1 MENKPNGTKEEG
13 IQPEIEIQCLIFKL
27 KKCISGRLN
36 TYDTIRHCNNRNVES
51 WVICEENNV
60 IDLIFTLIFC
70 VRLLVFEVSLGY
82 MVDHFKN
89 VAHLSAKYRAEER
102 TLPTHSLME
111 IIL

>member
-1 MENKPNGTKEEG
+1 MSGKIFTCRLCRLADFSKLVMSKVVRFVRQTNNG
-13 IQPEIEIQCLIFKL
+13 
-27 KKCISGRLN
+27 
-36 TYDTIRHCNNRNVES
+36 
-51 WVICEENNV
+51 NV
-60 IDLIFTLIFC
+60 IDLIFTLILC

-111 IIL
+111 IILL